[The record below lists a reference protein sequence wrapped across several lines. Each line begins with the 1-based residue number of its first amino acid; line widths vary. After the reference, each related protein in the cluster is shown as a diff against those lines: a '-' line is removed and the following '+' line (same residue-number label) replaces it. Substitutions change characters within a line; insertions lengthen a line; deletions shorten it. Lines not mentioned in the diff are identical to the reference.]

1 MSTTPELTLYDYW
14 RSSACYRVR
23 IALNLKGL
31 RHARKSVHLVKDG
44 GEQHAPAYREVNPQE
59 LVPALVD
66 GQRVI
71 RQSLAIIEYLEEAHG
86 GAPLLPSLPRDRAHV
101 RGLALLVAC
110 DIHPLGNLR
119 VLQYLE
125 REFGVAQDAR
135 EDWLRHWMR
144 EGLQAFETILAG
156 DAATGAFC
164 HGDTPTL
171 ADVCLVPQVYNA
183 NRFGLDLAPYP
194 TIRAINERCL
204 ALPAFDAARPEN
216 QPDAPPQQPVV

>member
-1 MSTTPELTLYDYW
+1 VSTIPELMLYDYW

-31 RHARKSVHLVKDG
+31 RHARKPVHLVKDG
-44 GEQHAPAYREVNPQE
+44 GEQHAADFREVNPQE

-86 GAPLLPSLPRDRAHV
+86 GVPLLPSLPRDRAHV
-101 RGLALLVAC
+101 RGLAMIVAC

-125 REFGVAQDAR
+125 REFGTGQAAR
-135 EDWLRHWMR
+135 DDWSRHWMR
-144 EGLQAFETILAG
+144 EGLQACEAILAG

-183 NRFGLDLAPYP
+183 SRFGLDLTPYP

-204 ALPAFDAARPEN
+204 ALPEFDAARPEN
-216 QPDAPPQQPVV
+216 QSDAPPP